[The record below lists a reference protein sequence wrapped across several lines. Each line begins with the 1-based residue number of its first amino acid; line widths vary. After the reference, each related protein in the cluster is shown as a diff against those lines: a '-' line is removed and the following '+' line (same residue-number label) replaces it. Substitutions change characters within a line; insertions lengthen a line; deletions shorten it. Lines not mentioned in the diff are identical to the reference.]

1 MPETDITFPGRIFA
15 IGGAGKEL
23 VYTMLETE
31 WVLREILRPKF
42 NRSMVNITIVDTA
55 IDEEN
60 YDRTKIEQIKKII
73 NKVEEEYSSE
83 TGSADKEIGRIDI
96 EYKLITKEM
105 VLQSPFDLVGIGDDI
120 KQSTGASVWWIND
133 DQLGEDWLT
142 KVMSYENF
150 SELNFSKGVYR
161 KRAVGKAIYYKAL
174 CGRLFDIDL
183 LTSTKIAIVV
193 GLGGGTGSGMA
204 FDLAKKLKN
213 IQPTSNITLFGIL
226 STLRESIDE
235 KANSFAMLSELEY
248 ASLNRD
254 TPFKDIVLVPMEV
267 TQYPG
272 KQRASHEHEKLLK
285 QFDETFSYILISHYN
300 NPAQSLFE
308 DLPYFAP
315 FVIASPQLVRYNVES
330 IKQVKDE
337 LVETFQDKKT
347 SLAAEGKLYTTI
359 EKFIEKYT
367 NEDSSGDRMTLQD
380 EDKSFIEDRFSSFKM
395 VLEHDFFKELEYN
408 SVKNLKKALVDGI
421 RGSGSE
427 EIEQWI
433 SSVKSEVDTM
443 SLAEGFRD
451 DIDSDL
457 CKIMVND
464 IEMIERMKNV
474 LGRINRVHD
483 SIIKDTLK
491 NIVKADESSLGRKL
505 NQVRK
510 ETDLLS
516 DQNKRLNNEI
526 KSLDNQIKDY
536 EEETKSQVTN
546 ENQKWYEDVKSDI
559 EYLGSIDELGEILK
573 SNLKN
578 LKSELNEFV
587 SRINSY
593 HRISSVDAESTH
605 TIEDIL
611 HITEQKLNTTGLTYE
626 DAGLIKRSLNDL
638 KELKKAYIKAGL
650 KIPIIDKMLG
660 AILPTGRLKEKR
672 EAGNRYTRKKV
683 ELNNNHVF
691 NVDGNHI
698 NVVYDY
704 NIDYKVHE
712 KTDNIT
718 KKIVEEVRGSYP
730 GAESN
735 LFLELDGCLH
745 DPARRRKTNIEQV
758 ILSHLGFREKMGE
771 KRDEMGEK
779 TSELDKIKEKM
790 EAYKELEN
798 KLTSLTADLR
808 GHSRHLKKYHST
820 IANIDR
826 TMKAISGAK
835 GDSDEI
841 RYLIEMQPT
850 DIFKATA
857 IEADINKILEVESE
871 VRTLKRSLQDGI
883 GRTIDNRYNMLVRR
897 VFETKDSAKRWEK
910 SKAMLSFVSIADV
923 SPEFVKSRQMIREAF
938 SLVDANYSDW
948 RCPWGDS
955 WGVGIVLF
963 VAGVFADNIRSVVD
977 PKSGYYESYKSI
989 EQNPDKIVFFH
1000 HSYML
1005 ENGKFVK
1012 RDKIFNLEKEE
1023 DKIRFLQNEKN
1034 IDEMLLNNYEE
1045 MELKKCL

>member
-1 MPETDITFPGRIFA
+1 MPETDIRFPGRIFA

-42 NRSMVNITIVDTA
+42 SRSMVNITIVDTA

-60 YDRTKIEQIKKII
+60 SDRTKIEQIKKMISEI
-73 NKVEEEYSSE
+73 EEEYSSE
-83 TGSADKEIGRIDI
+83 SGSADKEIGRIDI
-96 EYKLITKEM
+96 EYKLITREM
-105 VLQSPFDLVGIGDDI
+105 VLQSPFDLVGIGEDI

-174 CGRLFDIDL
+174 SGRLFDIDL
-183 LTSTKIAIVV
+183 LTSTKIAIIV

-308 DLPYFAP
+308 DLPHFAP

-330 IKQVKDE
+330 IKHIKDE

-347 SLAAEGKLYTTI
+347 SLATEGRLYTTI

-367 NEDSSGDRMTLQD
+367 NEESSGDRRILQD
-380 EDKSFIEDRFSSFKM
+380 EDKSFIEDRFSNFKM

-408 SVKNLKKALVDGI
+408 SVKHLKKALVDGI

-427 EIEQWI
+427 DIEQWI
-433 SSVKSEVDTM
+433 SSIKSEVDTM

-451 DIDSDL
+451 DMDSDL

-474 LGRINRVHD
+474 LGRINNVHD

-516 DQNKRLNNEI
+516 DQSKRLNNDI
-526 KSLDNQIKDY
+526 KSLDNQIKEY
-536 EEETKSQVTN
+536 EEETKSQVTI
-546 ENQKWYEDVKSDI
+546 ENQKWYEDTKTNI
-559 EYLGSIDELGEILK
+559 EYLGSVDELGEILK
-573 SNLKN
+573 SSLKN

-587 SRINSY
+587 SRINSH

-605 TIEDIL
+605 NIEDIL
-611 HITEQKLNTTGLTYE
+611 HIIEQKLNTAGLTYE

-650 KIPIIDKMLG
+650 KIPVIDKILG
-660 AILPTGRLKEKR
+660 AVLPTDRLKEKR
-672 EAGNRYTRKKV
+672 EAENRYTRKKV

-691 NVDGNHI
+691 DVGGNHI
-698 NVVYDY
+698 SVVYDY
-704 NIDYKVHE
+704 NIDHKIHE

-718 KKIVEEVRGSYP
+718 KKIVEEVRESYP
-730 GAESN
+730 DAEPN
-735 LFLELDGCLH
+735 LFIELDGCLH
-745 DPARRRKTNIEQV
+745 DPARRRKTNIEQI
-758 ILSHLGFREKMGE
+758 ILSHLSFKEKIREKQE
-771 KRDEMGEK
+771 ELREK

-808 GHSRHLKKYHST
+808 GYSRHLKKYHSS

-826 TMKAISGAK
+826 TMKAISSAK
-835 GDSDEI
+835 ADGDEI

-910 SKAMLSFVSIADV
+910 SKVMLSFVSVADV

-938 SLVDANYSDW
+938 SLGDANYSDW

-955 WGVGIVLF
+955 WGVGVVLF

-1012 RDKIFNLEKEE
+1012 RDQIFNLEREE

>member
-1 MPETDITFPGRIFA
+1 MAETDIKFPGRIFA

-42 NRSMVNITIVDTA
+42 SRSMINITIVDTA

-60 YDRTKIEQIKKII
+60 YDRTKIEQIKKMIGKI
-73 NKVEEEYSSE
+73 EEEYSSE
-83 TGSADKEIGRIDI
+83 ISSTDKELGRIDI

-133 DQLGEDWLT
+133 DQLGEDWLA

-174 CGRLFDIDL
+174 AGRLFDIDL
-183 LTSTKIAIVV
+183 LTSTKIAIIV

-213 IQPTSNITLFGIL
+213 IQPTSNITLFGVL

-272 KQRASHEHEKLLK
+272 KQRASHEHEILLR
-285 QFDETFSYILISHYN
+285 QFDETFSYTLISHYN

-308 DLPYFAP
+308 DLPNFAP

-330 IKQVKDE
+330 IKHIKDE
-337 LVETFQDKKT
+337 IIETFNDKKT
-347 SLAAEGKLYTTI
+347 SLATEGRLYATI
-359 EKFIEKYT
+359 EKFIEKHT
-367 NEDSSGDRMTLQD
+367 NEESSGERRTLQD
-380 EDKSFIEDRFSSFKM
+380 EDRSFIEDRFSSFKM

-408 SVKNLKKALVDGI
+408 SVKNLKKAVDDGI
-421 RGSGSE
+421 RGSVSDD
-427 EIEQWI
+427 IEQWI
-433 SSVKSEVDTM
+433 SSIKSEVDTM
-443 SLAEGFRD
+443 SLTEGFRD

-457 CKIMVND
+457 YKIMVND

-474 LGRINRVHD
+474 LGRINNVHN

-516 DQNKRLNNEI
+516 DQNKRLNNDV
-526 KSLDNQIKDY
+526 KSLENQIKEY
-536 EEETKSQVTN
+536 EEKIKRQVTG
-546 ENQKWYEDVKSDI
+546 ENQKWYEDVKDNI
-559 EYLGSIDELGEILK
+559 EYLNSIDELGEILK
-573 SNLKN
+573 NNLKN
-578 LKSELNEFV
+578 LDSELSEFV
-587 SRINSY
+587 NRINSH
-593 HRISSVDAESTH
+593 HRISSVDTESTH
-605 TIEDIL
+605 NIEDIL
-611 HITEQKLNTTGLTYE
+611 HIIEQKLNTARLTYE
-626 DAGLIKRSLNDL
+626 DARLIKRSLNDL
-638 KELKKAYIKAGL
+638 KELKKAYIKSGL

-660 AILPTGRLKEKR
+660 AVLPTGRLKEKR
-672 EAGNRYTRKKV
+672 EAENRYTRKKV
-683 ELNNNHVF
+683 ELNNSHVF
-691 NVDGNHI
+691 DVSGNRI
-698 NVVYDY
+698 NVIYDY
-704 NIDYKVHE
+704 NIDHKVHE
-712 KTDNIT
+712 KTDNMT
-718 KKIVEEVRGSYP
+718 KRIVGEVKEIYP

-735 LFLELDGCLH
+735 ILLELDGCLH

-758 ILSHLGFREKMGE
+758 ILSHLGFEEKIGE
-771 KRDEMGEK
+771 KKRELIEKASDLDE
-779 TSELDKIKEKM
+779 IKEKM
-790 EAYKELEN
+790 EVYKELEN
-798 KLTSLTADLR
+798 KLTSLTADLK
-808 GHSRHLKKYHST
+808 GHSRHLRKYHST
-820 IANIDR
+820 IANISR
-826 TMKAISGAK
+826 TMKAISSAK

-857 IEADINKILEVESE
+857 VDADINKILEVESE

-923 SPEFVKSRQMIREAF
+923 SPELVKSRQMIREAF
-938 SLVDANYSDW
+938 SLGDENYSDW
-948 RCPWGDS
+948 RCPWGDL

-963 VAGVFADNIRSVVD
+963 VAGIFADNIRSVID

-1012 RDKIFNLEKEE
+1012 RNKIFNLEREE
-1023 DKIRFLQNEKN
+1023 DKIQFLQNEKD
-1034 IDEMLLNNYEE
+1034 IDKMLINNYEE